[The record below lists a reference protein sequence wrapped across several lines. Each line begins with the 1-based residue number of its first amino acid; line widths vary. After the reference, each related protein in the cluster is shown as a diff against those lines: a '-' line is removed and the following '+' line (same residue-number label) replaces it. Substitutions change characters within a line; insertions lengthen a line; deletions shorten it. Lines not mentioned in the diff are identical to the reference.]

1 MIEFLTWMPAIV
13 LPGAALIQLIKL
25 WKTHDPSGVSVLS
38 LLLFGIAF
46 VGVYILFARKTGVYF
61 SLQAIMAFLLT
72 SMLNFWIVWTVLK
85 YRFKPDENDELER
98 TTD

>member
-46 VGVYILFARKTGVYF
+46 VGVYF
-61 SLQAIMAFLLT
+61 SPQAIMAFLLT
-72 SMLNFWIVWTVLK
+72 SVINFWIVWTVLK

-98 TTD
+98 NTD